1 MNKRI
6 INSKR
11 DKIYINY
18 IITGFIL
25 IVFVLLIIVENL
37 GSKQDE
43 LLLNDFTMFEEAS
56 ALIESGSSTE
66 ALQTLENLNTKY
78 SGDFNIS
85 HRLGIAYLSSEQYKP
100 ALTMF
105 TRTLD
110 LNPYLVENTDYLY
123 QYALTL
129 ANNEQFDNS
138 ILVIDKLLSY
148 QLEEELKSKVVK
160 LREEINNLK
169 GSTS

>member
-11 DKIYINY
+11 DKNYINY

-37 GSKQDE
+37 GNKQDE
-43 LLLNDFTMFEEAS
+43 LLLSDFTMFEEAS
-56 ALIESGSSTE
+56 ALVESGSSTE

-123 QYALTL
+123 QYAVTL

-148 QLEEELKSKVVK
+148 ELEEELKNNVVK

-169 GSTS
+169 GSTT